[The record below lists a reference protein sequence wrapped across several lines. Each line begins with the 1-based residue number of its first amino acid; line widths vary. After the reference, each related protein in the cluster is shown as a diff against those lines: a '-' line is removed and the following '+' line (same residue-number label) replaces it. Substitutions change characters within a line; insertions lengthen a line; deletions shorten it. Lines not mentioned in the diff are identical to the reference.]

1 MSRLNRFVE
10 GKQNMNPSI
19 SKKCPSLIAVFGLI
33 VLLRTA
39 ALAEPTKV
47 EGVIVGRSGSEIIVE
62 YIQGVELAFL
72 LDDNTK
78 VSQTGG
84 VFQARRTDKSMA
96 ALIPGLKVKVEGE
109 YNQDRKLVATSVKFS
124 GGDLEK
130 AQLAEAANRQHRKET
145 EQHKAEL
152 EKQGAALKA
161 QNEQLQ
167 LHEDQLA
174 AHKARIEAAT
184 ARFGDMDDYYILD
197 EVTVYFGNGQVK
209 VDPKYEAPLLE
220 LATKAKD
227 VEGYVIEVT
236 GYASSTGSTEVNQQ
250 LSEDRA
256 DNVTDILVQK
266 ANVPLTRILA
276 PGAMGESRQVKTD
289 KTAEGEAENRRV
301 VVRVL
306 QNKATAGI

>member
-1 MSRLNRFVE
+1 MS
-10 GKQNMNPSI
+10 PSI
-19 SKKCPSLIAVFGLI
+19 SEKFACLVAVFVVV
-33 VLLRTA
+33 VLLRVGT
-39 ALAEPTKV
+39 LAESTKV

-62 YIQGVELAFL
+62 FMQGAELAFL
-72 LDDNTK
+72 LDDRTK

-84 VFQARRTDKSMA
+84 LFKARRTDKSMA

-130 AQLAEAANRQHRKET
+130 AQLAEAASSQHRNET

-152 EKQGAALKA
+152 DKQAAALKA

-167 LHEDQLA
+167 LHEEQLA
-174 AHKARIEAAT
+174 ANKAKIEAAA

-197 EVTVYFGNGQVK
+197 EVTVYFGNGKIK
-209 VDPKYEAPLLE
+209 VDPKYEATLLE

-227 VEGYVIEVT
+227 VQGYVIEVT
-236 GYASSTGSTEVNQQ
+236 GHASSAGNTEVNQK
-250 LSEDRA
+250 LSQDRA
-256 DNVTDILVQK
+256 NNVTNILLQK

-276 PGAMGESRQVKTD
+276 PGAMGESRQVNKD
-289 KTAEGEAENRRV
+289 KSADGQAENRRV

-306 QNKATAGI
+306 QNKAIAGI

>member
-1 MSRLNRFVE
+1 MT
-10 GKQNMNPSI
+10 PSI
-19 SKKCPSLIAVFGLI
+19 SKKVACLAVVFVMV

-39 ALAEPTKV
+39 TLAETTKV
-47 EGVIVGRSGSEIIVE
+47 EGVIIGRSGSEIIVE
-62 YIQGVELAFL
+62 YMQGAELAFL
-72 LDDNTK
+72 LDDSTK

-84 VFQARRTDKSMA
+84 LFKARRTDKSMA

-130 AQLAEAANRQHRKET
+130 AQLTEAATRQHRQET

-152 EKQGAALKA
+152 DKQAAALKA

-167 LHEDQLA
+167 QHEEQLA
-174 AHKARIEAAT
+174 AQKAKIEAAV

-197 EVTVYFGNGQVK
+197 EVTVHFANGKVK
-209 VDPKYEAPLLE
+209 VDPKYDGPLVE

-236 GYASSTGSTEVNQQ
+236 GYASSTGSTEVNQK
-250 LSEDRA
+250 LSQDRA
-256 DNVTDILVQK
+256 NNVTNILLQK
-266 ANVPLTRILA
+266 GNVPMTRLLA
-276 PGAMGESRQVKTD
+276 PGAMGESRQVNND
-289 KTAEGEAENRRV
+289 KSAEAEAENRRV

-306 QNKATAGI
+306 QNKAIAGI

>member
-1 MSRLNRFVE
+1 MS
-10 GKQNMNPSI
+10 PSI
-19 SKKCPSLIAVFGLI
+19 SKKFAFPVAVFVLV

-39 ALAEPTKV
+39 TLAETTKA
-47 EGVIVGRSGSEIIVE
+47 EGVIVGRSGSEIIVQFM
-62 YIQGVELAFL
+62 QGAELAFL
-72 LDDNTK
+72 LDDSTK

-84 VFQARRTDKSMA
+84 LFKARRTDKSMA

-130 AQLAEAANRQHRKET
+130 AQLAEAASRQHRNET

-152 EKQGAALKA
+152 EKQAAALKA
-161 QNEQLQ
+161 QNEQLE
-167 LHEDQLA
+167 LHEEQLA
-174 AHKARIEAAT
+174 ANKAKIEAAA

-197 EVTVYFGNGQVK
+197 EVTVYFGNGKIK

-227 VEGYVIEVT
+227 VQGYVIEVT
-236 GYASSTGSTEVNQQ
+236 GHASSAGNTEVNQK
-250 LSEDRA
+250 LSQDRA
-256 DNVTDILVQK
+256 NNVTNILLQK

-276 PGAMGESRQVKTD
+276 PGAMGESRQVNKD
-289 KTAEGEAENRRV
+289 KSTEGQAENRRV

-306 QNKATAGI
+306 QNKAIAGI